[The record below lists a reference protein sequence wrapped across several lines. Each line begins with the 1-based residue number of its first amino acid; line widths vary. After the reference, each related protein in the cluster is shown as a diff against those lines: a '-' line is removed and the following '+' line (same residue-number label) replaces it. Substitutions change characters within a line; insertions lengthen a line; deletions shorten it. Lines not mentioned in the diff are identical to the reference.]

1 MSCTERE
8 CRASPARSWT
18 SIAISPCLLG
28 SIPSGNLPVAGARR
42 RRGSEPRTV
51 LTGVSQWSLCI
62 FPPTMSRNRVVL
74 IFSSVLALLVAAGCG
89 SSSSS
94 SNSNSSG
101 GGGGSL
107 SLIAYSTPQE
117 VYGKL
122 ISGFD
127 ATSAGKGVKFK
138 QSYGPSGDQAR
149 AVTNGLP
156 ADYVAFSLAPD
167 VKKLVD
173 AGMVDANWANAKYD
187 GLVSKSVVVI
197 AVRKGNPKG
206 IKTWD
211 DLIKPGVEVLTPN
224 PFTSGGA
231 RWNIMAAYGARG
243 EGYLEQL
250 FKHVAV
256 QDKSARDSMQTFL
269 GGKGDAL
276 LAYENEAITAQGKGG
291 DIDYIVP
298 DQTISIENPAAVLK
312 TSKNGAAA
320 KAFLD
325 YVQSPAGQK
334 VFAANGYRPV
344 DPSLADEK
352 QYPTPSGLFTIEK
365 FGGWDTVMKK
375 YFDPSDS
382 VMADIERGLGVSTA
396 K

>member
-1 MSCTERE
+1 M
-8 CRASPARSWT
+8 
-18 SIAISPCLLG
+18 
-28 SIPSGNLPVAGARR
+28 N
-42 RRGSEPRTV
+42 
-51 LTGVSQWSLCI
+51 
-62 FPPTMSRNRVVL
+62 RNRVL
-74 IFSSVLALLVAAGCG
+74 LTLSSLLVVAAALVASGCGG

-94 SNSNSSG
+94 SASAG
-101 GGGGSL
+101 GGGKL
-107 SLIAYSTPQE
+107 SLVAYSTPQE
-117 VYGKL
+117 VYSKL
-122 ISGFD
+122 IPAFD
-127 ATSAGKGVKFK
+127 ATAEGKGVKFK

-173 AGMVDANWANAKYD
+173 AGMVDANWTNTKYH

-197 AVRKGNPKG
+197 AVRKGNPKH

-211 DLIKPGVEVLTPN
+211 DLVKPGVQVLTPN

-243 EGYLEQL
+243 QAYLEEL

-276 LAYENEAITAQGKGG
+276 LAYENEAITAQRKGG
-291 DIDYIVP
+291 DIDYVIP

-312 TSKNGAAA
+312 TSKNA
-320 KAFLD
+320 
-325 YVQSPAGQK
+325 
-334 VFAANGYRPV
+334 
-344 DPSLADEK
+344 
-352 QYPTPSGLFTIEK
+352 T
-365 FGGWDTVMKK
+365 
-375 YFDPSDS
+375 
-382 VMADIERGLGVSTA
+382 
-396 K
+396 

>member
-1 MSCTERE
+1 M
-8 CRASPARSWT
+8 
-18 SIAISPCLLG
+18 
-28 SIPSGNLPVAGARR
+28 N
-42 RRGSEPRTV
+42 
-51 LTGVSQWSLCI
+51 
-62 FPPTMSRNRVVL
+62 RNRVVL
-74 IFSSVLALLVAAGCG
+74 TLFSLLALLGAIAVAGCG
-89 SSSSS
+89 GTSSSSAS
-94 SNSNSSG
+94 GG

-107 SLIAYSTPQE
+107 SLVAYSTPQE
-117 VYGKL
+117 VYAKL

-156 ADYVAFSLAPD
+156 ADYVAFSLEPD

-173 AGMVDANWANAKYD
+173 AGMVDPNWANTAKYH

-197 AVRKGNPKG
+197 AVRKGNPKN

-211 DLIKPGVEVLTPN
+211 DLIKPGVQVLTPN

-243 EGYLEQL
+243 QGYLEQL

-276 LAYENEAITAQGKGG
+276 LAYENEAITAQRKGG
-291 DIDYIVP
+291 DIDYVIP
-298 DQTISIENPAAVLK
+298 DQTISIENPAAVVK
-312 TSKNGAAA
+312 TSKNADTA
-320 KAFLD
+320 KKFLD
-325 YVQSPAGQK
+325 YVQSPAAQK

-344 DPSLADEK
+344 IPSLVDPK

-375 YFDPSDS
+375 FFDPADS
-382 VMADIERGLGVSTA
+382 VMAKIERGLGVSTQ
-396 K
+396 

>member
-1 MSCTERE
+1 M
-8 CRASPARSWT
+8 
-18 SIAISPCLLG
+18 
-28 SIPSGNLPVAGARR
+28 NLNH
-42 RRGSEPRTV
+42 
-51 LTGVSQWSLCI
+51 VSKIL
-62 FPPTMSRNRVVL
+62 
-74 IFSSVLALLVAAGCG
+74 SVLLVVVGTVALTACG

-94 SNSNSSG
+94 TSG
-101 GGGGSL
+101 GSGSGGKVTL
-107 SLIAYSTPQE
+107 VAYSTPQE
-117 VYGKL
+117 VYSKL
-122 ISGFD
+122 IPAFD
-127 ATSAGKGVKFK
+127 ATSAGKGVSFK

-149 AVTNGLP
+149 AVASGLP

-173 AGMVDANWANAKYD
+173 AGMVDPNWAGGKYN

-211 DLIKPGVEVLTPN
+211 DLVKPGVEVLTPN

-243 EGYLEQL
+243 EAYLGEL

-276 LAYENEAITAQGKGG
+276 LAYENEAITAQRKGG
-291 DIDYIVP
+291 DIDYVIP
-298 DQTISIENPAAVLK
+298 DQTISIENPAAVVK
-312 TSKNGAAA
+312 TSKNAAVA
-320 KAFLD
+320 QRFLD
-325 YVQSPAGQK
+325 YVQSPAAQK
-334 VFAANGYRPV
+334 VFAAEGYRSV
-344 DPSLADEK
+344 IPSLVDAK
-352 QYPTPSGLFTIEK
+352 TYPTPSGLFTIEK

-375 YFDPSDS
+375 FFDPADS
-382 VMADIERGLGVSTA
+382 VMARIERGLGVSTQ
-396 K
+396 